1 MTDDVPADEPSSALF
16 IDAAAAGDLDAV
28 RRLCGTAELRLRDES
43 GWSALTWASAEGH
56 TPVVEFLIQQGAIDA
71 EVEQAGCVSDVAE
84 DANLPSLVGQSL
96 VTTRAATSPLH
107 WACWKGHLRV
117 VWMLLLNNMSPLEL
131 DSEKNT
137 PLHLAAAGGHLEIV
151 KTLLS
156 VCVTVNGV
164 EKPVPVKA
172 RNAFG
177 NTAAQVTKHA
187 GCKSLLSK
195 AVEAAADDRRF
206 LCSSSGL
213 FVGSRESCAVT
224 VVDRVSAPSQRP
236 VRYSTECASKI
247 RAAEAALEAAT
258 AAMEK
263 PEALQSALDAA
274 NASGASVH
282 LIDAGTA
289 ALLRLEA
296 QLALEEQV
304 ITVNRLRPLESRSPL
319 KPLSSCLKLC
329 RERESLPSLI
339 EQGEQVLRSVD
350 AELALQECTHASSSL
365 RLTDAHVTDGDE
377 GDELILPSHTFA
389 VVADAGIAS
398 LEGLIAAARA
408 AGALDEVLRA
418 GDSALSM
425 LMAESELRHALDEP
439 RLEEAEAEAA
449 GGETSWLH
457 PDGQKST
464 SPLERLELQC
474 GALAAALEKSEVL
487 GTAETVLEAA
497 RAKQASLQELLKQ
510 EVAAEETRV
519 AKAAAAA
526 AKKAKKK

>member
-1 MTDDVPADEPSSALF
+1 MSLSPCTCMLMISLSTLFNREAAKQPEGIMTDDVPADEPSSTLF

-84 DANLPSLVGQSL
+84 DANPPSLVGQSL
-96 VTTRAATSPLH
+96 
-107 WACWKGHLRV
+107 
-117 VWMLLLNNMSPLEL
+117 
-131 DSEKNT
+131 
-137 PLHLAAAGGHLEIV
+137 
-151 KTLLS
+151 
-156 VCVTVNGV
+156 
-164 EKPVPVKA
+164 A

-258 AAMEK
+258 AAMDK